1 MSVGGTR
8 ARPVWLAAAAAA
20 CAFFVYLPSFAHGWV
35 ALDDPM
41 FLLDQ
46 TGWRGLWPANLA
58 WDFTASVGGV
68 YQPLAW
74 VTYGLDHA
82 LWGRDARG
90 YHLQSALWH
99 ALAVGLFFFV
109 ARRVLSAAAP
119 RRDGES
125 AWALD
130 AGALAAALVFGLHPL
145 RVESVAWAS
154 ERRDVVCGAFFIASI
169 LAYLRAR
176 EPGRAPRP
184 LTPALVLF
192 VLALLAKGMAVTL
205 PLVLLILDVYPFRR
219 TDSGVAL
226 REKAPFF
233 ALSALFAVAG
243 MSVQHRLRW
252 SYAQHGLAARLAQS
266 AYALFFYARKTVRPS
281 GLLPMYELRPPLDP
295 FEPRFVVAAFA
306 VAATGVMCWRLR
318 RERPWAA
325 AAFAAY
331 ALMLAPVCG
340 FFQFGPQLVA
350 DRYSYLA
357 CLPFALLAG
366 AALRSVSARRASAL
380 LAGGVVVALA
390 GVTVAQQSH
399 WRDSS
404 ALWSRTLSGDPGSGI
419 AQAGLGR
426 VAVDA
431 GRLDDAEMY
440 FRAALDAFPRCAADQ
455 DRLAA
460 AIAGAAVDPAELAR
474 LRASV
479 ETQPVCRNARANL
492 GAVLA
497 QRGDLVQAAGVLTV
511 VAAIAPDDQAARL
524 NLARVESLLRS
535 RPQPR

>member
-1 MSVGGTR
+1 MTGAGTR
-8 ARPVWLAAAAAA
+8 ARPAWAALAAAA
-20 CAFFVYLPSFAHGWV
+20 CAFLVYLPSFAHGWV

-46 TGWRGLWPANLA
+46 TGWRGLLPANIA
-58 WDFTASVGGV
+58 WDFTAGVGGV

-74 VTYGLDHA
+74 LTYGLDHA
-82 LWGRDARG
+82 LWGMDARG

-99 ALAVGLFFFV
+99 ALAAGLFFFV
-109 ARRVLSAAAP
+109 ARRVLAAGAP
-119 RRDGES
+119 RRPGEPE
-125 AWALD
+125 WPLD
-130 AGALAAALVFGLHPL
+130 ASALAAALFFGLHPL

-154 ERRDVVCGAFFIASI
+154 ERRDVVCGALFIASV
-169 LAYLRAR
+169 LSYLRAR
-176 EPGRAPRP
+176 EPGLPARSIAPS
-184 LTPALVLF
+184 LVLF
-192 VLALLAKGMAVTL
+192 LLALLAKGMAVTL
-205 PLVLLILDVYPFRR
+205 PLVLLILDAYPLRR
-219 TDSGVAL
+219 ADRSAAL
-226 REKAPFF
+226 REKLPFF
-233 ALSALFAVAG
+233 ALSAAFALGG
-243 MSVQHRLRW
+243 MSIQHRLRW
-252 SYAQHGLAARLAQS
+252 SYAQHGLAARMAQT
-266 AYALFFYARKTVRPS
+266 AYALFFYARKTVWPV

-295 FEPRFVVAAFA
+295 FEPRFVVAAVA
-306 VAATGVMCWRLR
+306 VIATVWLCWRLR

-325 AAFAAY
+325 TAFAVY
-331 ALMLAPVCG
+331 AVMLAPVCG

-366 AALRSVSARRASAL
+366 AALRRAPFVAMGS
-380 LAGGVVVALA
+380 VVVLSVAA
-390 GVTVAQQSH
+390 VAQQAH
-399 WRDSS
+399 WKDSG
-404 ALWSRTLSGDPGSGI
+404 ALWDRVLAGDPGSGI
-419 AQAGLGR
+419 AQAGAGR

-431 GRLDDAEMY
+431 GRLDDAEHH
-440 FRAALDAFPRCAADQ
+440 FRAALAAFPLCAEDQ

-460 AIAGAAVDPAELAR
+460 VIAGAAVDPAEEAR

-497 QRGDLVQAAGVLTV
+497 QRGDLLQAERVLKIIAKV
-511 VAAIAPDDQAARL
+511 APDDQGAAL